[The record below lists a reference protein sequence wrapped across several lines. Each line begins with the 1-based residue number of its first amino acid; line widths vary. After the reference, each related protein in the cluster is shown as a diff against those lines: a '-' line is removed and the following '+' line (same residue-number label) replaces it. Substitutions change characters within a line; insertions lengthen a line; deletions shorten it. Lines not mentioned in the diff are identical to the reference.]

1 MCVSE
6 KDTEVLEKIRSYK
19 DEFKEIESATDGKI
33 AFEMNEEFFG
43 KELLKKAGFK
53 GLYATK
59 PDFMS
64 LEEAMKPSSA
74 KLNIKNALASAHL
87 ETLIG

>member
-1 MCVSE
+1 
-6 KDTEVLEKIRSYK
+6 
-19 DEFKEIESATDGKI
+19 
-33 AFEMNEEFFG
+33 
-43 KELLKKAGFK
+43 
-53 GLYATK
+53 
-59 PDFMS
+59 MS